1 MTKEEYKSVI
11 ISGLLFVLG
20 VFLLSM
26 CYNLF
31 LLPNDFVIGGVSGIA
46 IILQNI
52 TGVTSTLYIYLFNL
66 ILLLICYLALGREE
80 GRIALLG
87 SILYPVMISITS
99 PIAEVLLKYIVIDDI
114 LIVVLITG
122 LLYGV
127 SSGLIFKC
135 GFSVGG
141 SDVWIKIMSKYL
153 NIPEGKSTLFS
164 NIIIILFAITLFG
177 LNKAIYAIIILYVGS
192 LMIDKIMFG
201 KSDSKMF
208 YVFTK
213 KSHLIKRVLL
223 REFEAGFTMLPVKGG
238 YSKQNGM
245 LIMCVLPN
253 KDYYKFKKRIKELDE
268 KAFFIISDCYE
279 SYGGVI
285 KKNLPFK

>member
-1 MTKEEYKSVI
+1 MNKEEFKNVV
-11 ISGLLFVLG
+11 ISGLLFVFG

-52 TGVTSTLYIYLFNL
+52 TGVTSTIYIYLFNL
-66 ILLLICYLALGREE
+66 ILLLICYLVLGREE
-80 GRIALLG
+80 GNVALLG
-87 SILYPVMISITS
+87 SVLYPVMISITS
-99 PIAEVLLKYIVIDDI
+99 PIADVLLKYLVIDDV

-122 LLYGV
+122 LLYGI
-127 SSGLIFKC
+127 SSGLIYKC

-141 SDVWIKIMSKYL
+141 SDVWVKIITKYF
-153 NIPEGKSTLFS
+153 NIPEGKATLVS
-164 NIIIILFAITLFG
+164 NVIIILFASTLFG
-177 LNKAIYAIIILYVGS
+177 LNKAIYAVIILYVAS
-192 LMIDKIMFG
+192 LLIDKVMFG

-213 KSHLIKRVLL
+213 KSHLVKRTLL
-223 REFEAGFTMLPVKGG
+223 KEFESGFTMLPVKGG
-238 YSKQNGM
+238 YSNQNGM

-253 KDYYKFKKRIKELDE
+253 KDYYKFKKRIKELDD